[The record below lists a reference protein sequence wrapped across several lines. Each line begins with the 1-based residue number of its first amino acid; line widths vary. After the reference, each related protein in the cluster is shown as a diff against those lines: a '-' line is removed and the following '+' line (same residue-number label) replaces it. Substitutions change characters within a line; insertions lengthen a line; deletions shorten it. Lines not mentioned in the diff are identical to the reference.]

1 MPIIT
6 KIKTYIKEHKGWAFL
21 IIVAVIGI
29 GYYFYHNATAN
40 GTSVTKYVT
49 TTVQKQTIISSI
61 SGTGQVAAAN
71 SIDITPQISGTVTQ
85 VKVVSGQSVKAGQV
99 IATIDAANAASA
111 LRQAR
116 ASLESAK
123 ANYQKVVSGA
133 TSQDL
138 AVSQNSIDSAQA
150 NLDNATNN
158 LDMVKQQQALAVA
171 NAHSVLLNAG
181 IVATPSPVNLAGA
194 NPAIS
199 GTYTGTDEGQYVI
212 NLYKGSDGSMYYT
225 VSGLES
231 SPGAQIPNNSAS
243 ISLPLGSHGLYLQ
256 FPTANYRASDSWT
269 VNIPNTKATNYL
281 SSYNSYQSAIKSQ
294 TQAITNAEQSI
305 TSAQLN
311 LQQANDSFALKAAPA
326 LPADVATAQAQI
338 DNAQAS
344 LQTAIDNYNYTII
357 KAPFDGQIATLNVQK
372 GDQAGGTAVA
382 TLITHQKVATITLN
396 EIDVANIK
404 LGQQATLTFDA
415 IDGLSI
421 AGTVSQIDTIGTVT
435 QGVVNYTVKIS
446 FDTQN
451 DQVKPGMSVSAAII
465 TASKTDVLAV
475 PSSAIKTSGD
485 QQYVLILQQ
494 ADMQQ
499 ADSTTAQV
507 TSKNPPAQ
515 QAVETG
521 ISSDTLTEITSGLQ
535 EGDIVVTQTIT
546 GSTKTAASASTGSSV
561 RIPGLTTGGGGG
573 GNFRGPG
580 G

>member
-1 MPIIT
+1 MPIIN
-6 KIKTYIKEHKGWAFL
+6 KIKTAIKEHKGWTFV
-21 IIVAVIGI
+21 IIVAIIGI
-29 GYYFYHNATAN
+29 GYYVYSSYAGSGAT
-40 GTSVTKYVT
+40 VTKYIT
-49 TTVQKQTIISSI
+49 TTVQKQTIVSSI

-85 VKVVSGQSVKAGQV
+85 VKVASGQAVKAGQV
-99 IATIDAANAASA
+99 IATLDPTNAAST

-150 NLDNATNN
+150 NLDNATSN
-158 LDMVKQQQALAVA
+158 LDMVKQQQALAVN

-181 IVATPSPVNLAGA
+181 IVATPSPINLSGA

-199 GTYTGTDEGQYVI
+199 GTYTGTDEGQYII
-212 NLYKGSDGSMYYT
+212 NLYRGSDGSMYYT

-231 SPGAQIPNNSAS
+231 TPGMQIPNNSSS
-243 ISLPLGSHGLYLQ
+243 ISLPLGTHGLYLQ
-256 FPTANYRASDSWT
+256 FPIASYRPTDSWV

-281 SSYNSYQSAIKSQ
+281 SSYNSYQSALKSQ
-294 TQAITNAEQSI
+294 DQAITNAQQSI
-305 TSAQLN
+305 TNAQLN
-311 LQQANDSFALKAAPA
+311 LQQSQDNFALKAAPA

-357 KAPFDGQIATLNVQK
+357 KALFDGQIATLNIQK
-372 GDQAGGTAVA
+372 GDQVGSGTAVA
-382 TLITHQKVATITLN
+382 TLITHQKVAVISLN
-396 EIDVANIK
+396 ELDAAKVK
-404 LGQQATLTFDA
+404 LGQPATLTFDA

-421 AGTVSQIDTIGTVT
+421 AGTVSQIDTLGTVT
-435 QGVVNYTVKIS
+435 QGVVNYSMKIS
-446 FDTQN
+446 FDTQ
-451 DQVKPGMSVSAAII
+451 DDRVKPGMSVSAAII
-465 TASKTDVLAV
+465 TGSKTDVLAV
-475 PSSAIKTSGD
+475 PSSAVKTSGG
-485 QQYVLILQQ
+485 QQYVQVLQP
-494 ADMQQ
+494 ADLQQ

-507 TSKNPPAQ
+507 TSKNPPVQ
-515 QAVETG
+515 QTVTTG
-521 ISSDTLTEITSGLQ
+521 ISSDTLTEITGGLQ

-546 GSTKTAASASTGSSV
+546 SNAKTTSAANTGSSI
-561 RIPGLTTGGGGG
+561 RIPGLTGGG